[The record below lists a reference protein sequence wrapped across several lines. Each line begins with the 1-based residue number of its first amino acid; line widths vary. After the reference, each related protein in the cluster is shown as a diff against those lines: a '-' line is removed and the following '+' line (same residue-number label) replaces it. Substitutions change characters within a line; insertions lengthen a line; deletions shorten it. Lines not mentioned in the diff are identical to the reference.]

1 MQIKA
6 LIVALFAGIAM
17 AMPTDPPKHG
27 GGGGSTPPPTGGD
40 GGSGGGKY
48 DPCQGSGAYNNAQCC
63 ATDILGLA
71 NLDCAPR
78 EFSLLLSYFLPEL
91 SSHGRQE
98 AQNCIDLFSPIYNS
112 R

>member
-27 GGGGSTPPPTGGD
+27 GGGGTTPPPTGGD

-78 EFSLLLSYFLPEL
+78 EFFPSPILFSTRA

-98 AQNCIDLFSPIYNS
+98 AQNCIDLSANL
-112 R
+112 